1 MKVSSTLAALLFL
14 AIGCAPK
21 ATFELSV
28 LNKTDRPITVGLV
41 KEGEPYERDLAPP
54 ERLAIES
61 GLGSMQPW
69 GHVIPPGRVL
79 DSPSITGAFPRGSA
93 AYLRIYRGEFT
104 NAQLLAISNPS
115 PDRVDVLLFPG
126 LNQVIV
132 RNDPNKGLIAQR
144 VRANRP

>member
-1 MKVSSTLAALLFL
+1 MKLASTFAALLFL
-14 AIGCAPK
+14 MIGCAPK
-21 ATFELSV
+21 ASFELTI

-41 KEGEPYERDLAPP
+41 KEGEPYERELAPP

-61 GLGSMQPW
+61 GLESMPPW
-69 GHVIPPGRVL
+69 GHVIPPGRTL
-79 DSPSITGAFPRGSA
+79 DSPPITGTFPRGSA
-93 AYLRIYRGEFT
+93 AYLRVYRGEFS

-115 PDRVDVLLFPG
+115 PDRTEVLLFPG

-132 RNDPNKGLIAQR
+132 RDDPNKGLIARR